1 MYIPESAIIETGYA
15 QADRFLIQ
23 STQLPY
29 KGFYHKDNKDRY
41 WSGETHTD
49 DSFLLTPPSTKPL
62 TLDSFA
68 KNNQISAG
76 FTKHYDIISAPVL
89 YKGDFIIP
97 TEEEY
102 NNGYFTR
109 YIVQLKLSVS
119 PYIVEINQD
128 NYTKLIQTEGKIFYN
143 IVEMLWKL
151 TGPIDDIFEDNIRI
165 EAGVRDTNLR
175 SLQEAEKKIPG
186 LSKVFYDPTQFYS

>member
-29 KGFYHKDNKDRY
+29 KGFYHKDNKNRY
-41 WSGETHTD
+41 WSGEKHTN
-49 DSFLLTPPSTKPL
+49 DSFLLTPPATKPL
-62 TLDSFA
+62 TLDSFV
-68 KNNQISAG
+68 KNNPISYG
-76 FTKHYDIISAPVL
+76 FTKHYDIIPAPTL
-89 YKGDFIIP
+89 YKGDFVTP

-109 YIVQLKLSVS
+109 YIAQLKLSVS
-119 PYIVEINQD
+119 PYIIEITGD
-128 NYTKLIQTEGKIFYN
+128 NYAKLTQTEDKFFYN
-143 IVEMLWKL
+143 TVEMLWKL
-151 TGPIDDIFEDNIRI
+151 IGPLDDVFEDNIRI

-186 LSKVFYDPTQFYS
+186 ISKVFSNPLQFYY